1 MTSGFDKV
9 KKFLD
14 EVEESNIFF
23 KLHFY
28 ERTLDRPV
36 TEDLVRRSIKNTD
49 NLLKVEEQAARKLGE
64 KKYKLWIKLSSRY
77 CLVLIVAI
85 EGENLYMITGWNS
98 DIKWQKEK

>member
-1 MTSGFDKV
+1 MNGFEKV
-9 KKFLD
+9 KEFLD
-14 EVEESNIFF
+14 EIDEDRIFF

-49 NLLKVEEQAARKLGE
+49 KLLKVEEQPARKPAE
-64 KKYKLWIKLSSRY
+64 KKYKLWIKLSNRY
-77 CLVLIVAI
+77 CLILIIAI
-85 EGENLYMITGWNS
+85 EGENLYIITGWNS